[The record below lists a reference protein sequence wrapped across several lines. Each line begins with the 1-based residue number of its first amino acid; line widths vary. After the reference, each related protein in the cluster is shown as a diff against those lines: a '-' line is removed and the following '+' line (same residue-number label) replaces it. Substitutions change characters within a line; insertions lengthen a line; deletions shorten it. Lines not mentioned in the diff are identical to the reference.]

1 MGMTLCTTS
10 GQSVDNTVLFTLGEV
25 TKLQDVR
32 LNVVSCGVQVHSPAA
47 PQIHCP
53 QSTALITVI
62 SSISAYPHISIAN
75 NLQRSRI

>member
-1 MGMTLCTTS
+1 MRLCNKS
-10 GQSVDNTVLFTLGEV
+10 GQSVDNAALFTPAEITG
-25 TKLQDVR
+25 LQGVR
-32 LNVVSCGVQVHSPAA
+32 VNVVSCGGQVHSPPA

-62 SSISAYPHISIAN
+62 SSISAYPHISITN